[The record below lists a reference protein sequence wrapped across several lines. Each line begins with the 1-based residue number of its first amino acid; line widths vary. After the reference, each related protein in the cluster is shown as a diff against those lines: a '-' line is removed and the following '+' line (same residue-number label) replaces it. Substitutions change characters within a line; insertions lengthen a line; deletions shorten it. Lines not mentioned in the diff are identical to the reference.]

1 MTIGCHLL
9 LSWQLA
15 RYVSPD
21 YRTRRWI
28 AWAGAVPDLDGAG
41 LLVDAATGRTE
52 LYQAWHHILGH
63 NFLAAMVL
71 AVLAIGFCR
80 NVKVGVWTW
89 LSFHLHLAA
98 DLLSGRGPD
107 GSAWPL
113 VYGWPLD
120 RQEWHWAGQWPLD
133 YWPNVAI
140 FLGLLT
146 WTVFTSRKEGRSPM
160 EMVSRRLDAKVVGA
174 FRSMVA
180 GRHTS

>member
-1 MTIGCHLL
+1 
-9 LSWQLA
+9 
-15 RYVSPD
+15 
-21 YRTRRWI
+21 
-28 AWAGAVPDLDGAG
+28 
-41 LLVDAATGRTE
+41 
-52 LYQAWHHILGH
+52 
-63 NFLAAMVL
+63 MVL

-120 RQEWHWAGQWPLD
+120 RQEWHWARQWPLD

-146 WTVFTSRKEGRSPM
+146 WTVFTSRKEGRSPV

-174 FRSMVA
+174 FRSLVA